1 MAPLNLET
9 HVWCYVTVPSN
20 ETHECLKMNGEG
32 VLEVCIPEGDWMSLP
47 RKQVE
52 RLQDPLLGAHHNEPV
67 PAYLVLGDGYPCF
80 KFTHVL
86 STEGN
91 RHLFAGSIGSRMNMF
106 VFPKE
111 KVSMVVQVQWE
122 VRDDM
127 LHFHCFKMSGNP
139 IDTYIF
145 YMNEPVYVKNL
156 LEKLRETLE
165 DDLSPA
171 HQILL
176 VGQDLEPLSKHVA
189 VWSPKVK
196 NVKPKAKIMKKT
208 PGHLVNL
215 TNKMKPVH

>member
-1 MAPLNLET
+1 
-9 HVWCYVTVPSN
+9 
-20 ETHECLKMNGEG
+20 
-32 VLEVCIPEGDWMSLP
+32 
-47 RKQVE
+47 
-52 RLQDPLLGAHHNEPV
+52 
-67 PAYLVLGDGYPCF
+67 
-80 KFTHVL
+80 
-86 STEGN
+86 
-91 RHLFAGSIGSRMNMF
+91 MF

-156 LEKLRETLE
+156 LEKLRETLG

-171 HQILL
+171 HQIMLA
-176 VGQDLEPLSKHVA
+176 GQDLEPLSKHVA

-196 NVKPKAKIMKKT
+196 NVKPAQSKDHEEDSWASLQFDEQNEASALIGMGSFGR
-208 PGHLVNL
+208 PES
-215 TNKMKPVH
+215 PVFDTYLLM